1 MTALSTGNKIADLN
15 CASLITFRSG
25 LEPLL
30 KKRDRFKGSS
40 AQCIAERFTLELHL
54 DEGDLN
60 GAVRHVWM
68 NVLHAGEPGKIRT
81 AIPTGL

>member
-1 MTALSTGNKIADLN
+1 MNSCK
-15 CASLITFRSG
+15 FERVPFG

-30 KKRDRFKGSS
+30 KKRDRFKDSS
-40 AQCIAERFTLELHL
+40 AQCIAERFILELHL
-54 DEGDLN
+54 DEADLN

-81 AIPTGL
+81 AIPTGYEVSMK